1 MKYLILLLCIT
12 YVVHAYEA
20 YEYDNTNYVNYC
32 SLKTNYRRD
41 PWKTEDWYIFD
52 CNGLSE
58 TSVVYETC
66 CAGRNLEEGLYT
78 NPESSSKYACG
89 GDDEDMC
96 KKSTKFC
103 EWNGTTCLTNP
114 CGNAKKSDEF
124 EIHEACENA
133 KFNGK
138 QCKWV
143 SHEKYSYCSSA
154 SSLTVGLSSLL
165 VLYSTLF

>member
-1 MKYLILLLCIT
+1 MKYLILLLFIT
-12 YVVHAYEA
+12 SVAGS
-20 YEYDNTNYVNYC
+20 TNYINYC
-32 SLKTNYRRD
+32 KLKLNYNFDRD
-41 PWKTEDWYIFD
+41 TGSDKYN

-66 CAGRNLEEGLYT
+66 CAGRDLDDGVYKIDT
-78 NPESSSKYACG
+78 KSTAYGCG
-89 GDDEDMC
+89 GDEDMC

-103 EWNGTTCLTNP
+103 EWKDGYCVDNP
-114 CGNAKKSDEF
+114 CGNADDGDKCLDAE
-124 EIHEACENA
+124 
-133 KFNGK
+133 FNGE